1 MHHRK
6 ALLAPTAILAAVVA
20 TRSVGAKKE
29 EKKVRGLARQ
39 QQGKEHSSTK
49 SPTSRAK
56 VMAMRIPRIGKEVQ
70 ATVVVT
76 LPKKVK
82 REGEDQ
88 GMEAKKK
95 GETTTMTTGSG
106 APKRKKKR
114 NQSWAYCNQS
124 TPRGLETVRALI
136 NPEATAAATSAAMRE
151 WGVRVLE
158 TSRASRLRRLREVR
172 VQTLLPLE
180 LEMTVLAIAAA
191 QTVTRGQEV

>member
-1 MHHRK
+1 
-6 ALLAPTAILAAVVA
+6 
-20 TRSVGAKKE
+20 
-29 EKKVRGLARQ
+29 
-39 QQGKEHSSTK
+39 
-49 SPTSRAK
+49 
-56 VMAMRIPRIGKEVQ
+56 
-70 ATVVVT
+70 
-76 LPKKVK
+76 
-82 REGEDQ
+82 
-88 GMEAKKK
+88 MEAKKK

-106 APKRKKKR
+106 APKKKKKR

-124 TPRGLETVRALI
+124 TPQGLETVRTLI